1 MSTDSGRPPAAS
13 VSVSPLGSAADVARV
28 RETSPSLGPVI
39 DDLEDLV
46 APEFVEADAAAVVAR
61 QTMSRHRMVDL
72 AGGSLVTALGLGRL
86 GFGDGAQWC
95 SAAAGLVAATVSA
108 SAMSQRGSQL
118 DKWLDHRRVAEE
130 LRSLYFR
137 HLVESATMDGA
148 ARRRAIGD
156 DVGVLVGSTK
166 QRHSERRKAVANGT
180 PTVSDEAWRV
190 YSERRLR
197 DQIEWMTA
205 KSHAVESRTRV
216 FGRAQI
222 ALMVMAAVFGFAS
235 SLVADPLGR
244 ALAIPVAA
252 MAGLVAVVAA
262 IDAVVANERLSTHYQ
277 RTAKRLQLIERSIG
291 DTPVSGGDIS
301 EIESILMA
309 EHRAWQVIAQEG
321 DG

>member
-1 MSTDSGRPPAAS
+1 MKAAPDRPDVTPG
-13 VSVSPLGSAADVARV
+13 SPLGSADHVARI
-28 RETSPSLGPVI
+28 RGASPSLVPVI

-46 APEFVEADAAAVVAR
+46 TPEFAGADAAAVAAR
-61 QTMSRHRMVDL
+61 QMMSRHRMIDL
-72 AGGSLVTALGLGRL
+72 AGGAVVTAFGLGRL

-95 SAAAGLVAATVSA
+95 SAAAGLVAAAISA

-118 DKWLDHRRVAEE
+118 DRWLDHRRLAEE

-137 HLVESATMDGA
+137 HLVESAAMDDA
-148 ARRRAIGD
+148 PRRRAIRD
-156 DVGVLVGSTK
+156 DVGALIGGSEARSRT
-166 QRHSERRKAVANGT
+166 RAEADAAVA
-180 PTVSDEAWRV
+180 PTVSAEAWRV
-190 YSERRLR
+190 YAERRLR

-205 KSHAVESRTRV
+205 KSRSVEARTRV
-216 FGRAQI
+216 FGRAQM
-222 ALMVMAAVFGFAS
+222 ALMVMAALFGFAS
-235 SLVADPLGR
+235 ALVADPLGR

-262 IDAVVANERLSTHYQ
+262 VDAVVANERLSTHYQ

-291 DTPVSGGDIS
+291 DTPASGGDIS